1 MMKKRIAAL
10 MAGLDKEYQQEFS
23 YGMAKAAAQHD
34 VDLCI
39 FNCQG
44 QAEEDVIRNDL
55 GESSIFDLPDLK
67 SFDGVVALCY
77 TMVSTTALSHINK
90 LLSELGDTPLVAI
103 DTYIESASEVT
114 FEDTSSVRELM
125 EHLIQDH
132 DCRRF
137 GIVTGPMGNKVAM
150 DRYDTS
156 RDIIQEHDCTLDYVF
171 DGFWTRDGGRMAAA
185 SMLEDPKGVP
195 DVVVCGND
203 DMAFGVIEA
212 FAKAGIHVPEDVKV
226 TGFDALQESV
236 GRGLTTILRPS
247 RDAGVAS
254 VNILVEWMN
263 GHKPEERLTV
273 LPTKVI
279 LGNTCGC
286 PGNPATAEK
295 YMRRLSDQHR
305 NVERNLTRASG
316 FSSLLA
322 GVSGQAE
329 AGKVISNFA
338 GGWGVND
345 MHVCVAPDFLSPDAK
360 LQGEDY
366 PERMLLLSSYSGG
379 KVAPQT
385 AFETKELLPILNR
398 EHEQPLALVFSPL
411 YYLDK
416 NFGYAVFDLKHATGF
431 ELYSVLTLLGG
442 ALMSLNL
449 KCTVT
454 AYATALED
462 MSIHDPL
469 TGLYNRR
476 GYNQLAPVLFKDA
489 QEHEHCFAVISCD
502 MDGMKFINDEY
513 GHMAGDTAI
522 TRMGRALR
530 VLEMDGMTCVHISGD
545 EFIAVGMV
553 RDAEHAA
560 QLGESIHLAIDDI
573 NHRDRWICDIG
584 ASVGVFAAVP
594 RTGDKLDDFLIR
606 ADGAMYRN
614 KRSRRRDSRSE

>member
-1 MMKKRIAAL
+1 MKKRIAAL

-23 YGMAKAAAQHD
+23 YGMAKAAALHD

-67 SFDGVVALCY
+67 SFDGVIALCY
-77 TMVSTTALSHINK
+77 TMVSTTALAHINR
-90 LLSELGDTPLVAI
+90 LLEEMGNVPLVTI
-103 DTYIESASEVT
+103 DTTIESAVEVT
-114 FEDTSSVRELM
+114 FDDEPSVRELM
-125 EHLIQDH
+125 EHLIVEHQ
-132 DCRRF
+132 CRRF
-137 GIVTGPMGNKVAM
+137 GLVTGPVSNKVAV
-150 DRYDTS
+150 DRYNTS
-156 RDIIQEHDCTLDYVF
+156 RSVIEAHGCTLDYVF
-171 DGFWTRDGGRMAAA
+171 DGFWTRDGGRMAAE

-195 DVVVCGND
+195 EVVVCGND

-212 FAKAGIHVPEDVKV
+212 LNRAGVRVPEDVRV
-226 TGFDALQESV
+226 TGFDALQEAV
-236 GRGLTTILRPS
+236 GRGLTTISRPA
-247 RDAGVAS
+247 RDAGKES
-254 VNILVEWMN
+254 VNILVDWIN
-263 GHKPEERLTV
+263 GHKPTEHLVT
-273 LPTKVI
+273 LPTRMI
-279 LGNTCGC
+279 LGSTCGC
-286 PGNPATAEK
+286 PGDPTTAEQ
-295 YMRRLSDQHR
+295 YMRRLSKIHR

-322 GVSGQAE
+322 GVSGQNE

-345 MHVCVAPDFLSPDAK
+345 MHVCVTPDFLNPEAK
-360 LQGEDY
+360 LQEVRY
-366 PERMLLLSSYSGG
+366 PERMLLLSSYNDG

-385 AFETKELLPILNR
+385 TFNTCELLPILNK
-398 EHEQPLALVFSPL
+398 EHEKPMALVFSPL

-454 AYATALED
+454 AYANALED

-476 GYNQLAPVLFKDA
+476 GYNQLAPVIFADA
-489 QEHEHCFAVISCD
+489 REHGHCFAVISCD

-545 EFIAVGMV
+545 EFIAVGIV
-553 RDAEHAA
+553 RDSDHAT
-560 QLGESIHLAIDDI
+560 QLADSIHLAIEDI

-584 ASVGVFAAVP
+584 ASVGCFASVP
-594 RTGDKLDDFLIR
+594 RPDDKLDDFLIR

-614 KRSRRRDSRSE
+614 KRSRRKSRTAE